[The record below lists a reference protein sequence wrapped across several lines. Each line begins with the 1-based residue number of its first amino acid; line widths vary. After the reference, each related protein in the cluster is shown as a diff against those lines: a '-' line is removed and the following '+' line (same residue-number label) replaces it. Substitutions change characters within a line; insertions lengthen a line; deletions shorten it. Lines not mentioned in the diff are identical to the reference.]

1 MLRFEMELQGAD
13 GGVVLYKSFNTL
25 HRGYA
30 WGAARRWLNQI
41 KSRDLV
47 KDMNITHERLTIL
60 N

>member
-1 MLRFEMELQGAD
+1 MLRFEMELEGAN
-13 GGVVLYKSFNTL
+13 GGVTLYKSFNTT

-47 KDMNITHERLTIL
+47 KEMKINRERLTIL